1 MVKALNTASEK
12 LAHKEDNPA
21 EKPAKKS
28 VQCVKVRLPSMHAA
42 ARCAPQ
48 SLMLRLCR
56 SLKRKPEFN
65 ERSITDFV
73 VLLQGVKGR
82 YKRPLTS
89 RDFIGL

>member
-1 MVKALNTASEK
+1 
-12 LAHKEDNPA
+12 
-21 EKPAKKS
+21 
-28 VQCVKVRLPSMHAA
+28 MHAA

-82 YKRPLTS
+82 YKRPLTI

>member
-1 MVKALNTASEK
+1 
-12 LAHKEDNPA
+12 
-21 EKPAKKS
+21 
-28 VQCVKVRLPSMHAA
+28 MHVA

-73 VLLQGVKGR
+73 VLLQVMKGK
-82 YKRPLTS
+82 YKRTFTS
-89 RDFIGL
+89 KYYRLMKKKNRTDEI